1 MQSMEYCKNCKSELE
16 PKKQFCIVCQ
26 QRVYHPTHYLKL
38 KRVLNRAVKENP
50 NILKTT
56 PNDNMFIEVVYDG
69 HVYHIKAKAL
79 VIYASNLYTKETM
92 VELQDAVIT
101 VKRYMK
107 KARLG

>member
-1 MQSMEYCKNCKSELE
+1 M
-16 PKKQFCIVCQ
+16 
-26 QRVYHPTHYLKL
+26 YHPTHYLKL

-50 NILKTT
+50 NILKST
-56 PNDNMFIEVVYDG
+56 PNDNMFIEIEYDG

-79 VIYASNLYTKETM
+79 VIYASNLYTKDTM

-107 KARLG
+107 KANLG

>member
-1 MQSMEYCKNCKSELE
+1 MSLDYCSNCKAELQ

-26 QRVYHPTHYLKL
+26 QKVYHPTHYLKL

-50 NILKTT
+50 NILKST
-56 PNDNMFIEVVYDG
+56 PNDNMFIEIMYDN

-79 VIYASNLYTKETM
+79 VIYASNLYTKDTM
-92 VELQDAVIT
+92 VELQDSVIT

-107 KARLG
+107 NAQLH